1 MSGDNIATINTLI
14 ILNTRSPQGVR
25 KQVRDTR
32 EEEKG
37 EQRGTRK
44 GDIRGVKINPARHKS
59 VQELRGNGRGGGG
72 TLRAIYVVPTAQYLD
87 E

>member
-1 MSGDNIATINTLI
+1 MSTINTLI

-37 EQRGTRK
+37 EEKGTRK
-44 GDIRGVKINPARHKS
+44 GDILGVKINPARHKS
-59 VQELRGNGRGGGG
+59 VQELRGNGRRGGGV
-72 TLRAIYVVPTAQYLD
+72 R
-87 E
+87 